1 MTPPMNAEKPR
12 TGRRRPIVRELDA
25 ISYAEPE
32 VTRRRVIS
40 AFDLL
45 VSRTCRL
52 TPLCK
57 PGVG

>member
-45 VSRTCRL
+45 SQSHVPVDSF
-52 TPLCK
+52 
-57 PGVG
+57 V